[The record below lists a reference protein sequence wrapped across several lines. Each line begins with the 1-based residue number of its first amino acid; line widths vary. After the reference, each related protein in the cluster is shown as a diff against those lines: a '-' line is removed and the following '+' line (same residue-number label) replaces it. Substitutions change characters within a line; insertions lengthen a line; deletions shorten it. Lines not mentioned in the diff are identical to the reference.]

1 MLDIQKVTTEGPALE
16 SIKSLFKAYLGELNE
31 DLCFQSFDSEID
43 NPLYKYSAPVGAL
56 FIAYYNATP
65 VGCIA
70 LQPLQEAQTC
80 EMKRLYVAPD
90 YRKLGVGDAL
100 VKILLQEAQSLGYAE
115 ADPTFDVEGF
125 DTAHKLSILA
135 AIAIP
140 AYQDYTERA
149 QSALESSYDEADSA
163 EAAAASLA
171 AGSKYTPSFSRIGW
185 ASASTSIRCEMGDP
199 W

>member
-16 SIKSLFKAYLGELNE
+16 SIKSLFKAYLEELNE

-43 NPLYKYSAPVGAL
+43 NPLYKYSAPTGAL
-56 FIAYYNATP
+56 FIAYYNAIP

-100 VKILLQEAQSLGYAE
+100 VKVLLQEAQSLGY
-115 ADPTFDVEGF
+115 TTMKL
-125 DTAHKLSILA
+125 DTLERLQA
-135 AIAIP
+135 AIKLYLKFGFEMVT
-140 AYQDYTERA
+140 AY
-149 QSALESSYDEADSA
+149 YDNP
-163 EAAAASLA
+163 L
-171 AGSKYTPSFSRIGW
+171 PSVVYM
-185 ASASTSIRCEMGDP
+185 EKKL
-199 W
+199 